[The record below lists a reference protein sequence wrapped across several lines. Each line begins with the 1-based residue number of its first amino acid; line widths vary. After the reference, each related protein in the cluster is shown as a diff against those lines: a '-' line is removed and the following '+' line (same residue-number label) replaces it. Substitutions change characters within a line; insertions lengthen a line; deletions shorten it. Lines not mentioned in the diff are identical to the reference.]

1 MWGRIVG
8 LVAGLALLAEGYVLW
23 RPEAVGVLASPDL
36 GPYSQYRMVIALLA
50 ASVGL
55 MVVIASLLRESN
67 KPKPKPV
74 DFTAP
79 AAPPPTHD
87 APAAAVETPA
97 HHEPEPVAPVAAPAP
112 PAAHDEHPSL
122 DPFPGH
128 AEPEPPHP
136 DDQPPPPPPPPPPP
150 APVVPPQSGDRGA
163 YLAAMDHGDQ
173 LRAAGRLSDAIDPY
187 SEALRIARTRLA
199 ASPQDPSAIRDL
211 ACALTSVAD
220 VHDRDG
226 RLDSALDLHGESLV
240 IRRTLADWDPND
252 LAAQRALS
260 TGLERLADTREARG
274 HRSRARD
281 LFRERLPLAER
292 LAAAAPG
299 DSALAN
305 DVAVTRERLAELDG
319 ELAP

>member
-8 LVAGLALLAEGYVLW
+8 LLAGVALLAEGYVLW

-36 GPYSQYRMVIALLA
+36 GPYSQYRTVIALLA
-50 ASVGL
+50 ASIGL
-55 MVVIASLLRESN
+55 MVVIASLLREPH
-67 KPKPKPV
+67 KPKPKPI

-79 AAPPPTHD
+79 VAPHPIYDDQTPVV
-87 APAAAVETPA
+87 APAVP
-97 HHEPEPVAPVAAPAP
+97 HKPEPVVEGAAS
-112 PAAHDEHPSL
+112 AHDDRAL

-128 AEPEPPHP
+128 AEPEPAPERSYP
-136 DDQPPPPPPPPPPP
+136 DDQPPPAPPPPPPSPP
-150 APVVPPQSGDRGA
+150 VAPPQPGDRGA

-173 LRAAGRLSDAIDPY
+173 LRAAGRLSDAVDPY
-187 SEALRIARTRLA
+187 SEALRIARTRLS

-211 ACALTSVAD
+211 ACALTCVAD

-226 RLDSALDLHGESLV
+226 RLDSALDLHGESLT

-292 LAAAAPG
+292 LAATAPG
-299 DSALAN
+299 DTALAN